1 MSKVD
6 NAIIAAVKEIDKE
19 VSRLQK
25 IQRSLQG
32 ELAKKT
38 VQAAEKKTRKP
49 KRRIREYAF
58 VDIIGKVDVIVLSV
72 LKRNPD
78 TIMDTKT
85 VVRAVKKDIPNIY
98 GKSVSVSL
106 SQLYRKGIIQ
116 REGRGRYIYREKYTK
131 EQL

>member
-25 IQRSLQG
+25 IQRSLQC

-38 VQAAEKKTRKP
+38 VQDAEKKTRKP

-58 VDIIGKVDVIVLSV
+58 KVDVIVLSV
-72 LKRNPD
+72 FKRNPD
-78 TIMDTKT
+78 IIMDTKT

-116 REGRGRYIYREKYTK
+116 REGLGRYIYREKYTK